1 MEISVKKATFLEAL
15 EKTYGNI
22 SAATDLCMVNGKPL
36 IGRTTHYHWLETDP
50 EYAAAVEAISER
62 RIDIVEDAAFKLAQG
77 VTIQKTK
84 YDGTTEVYEEPP
96 HAATV
101 MFLLETK
108 GKRRGYVKKSEVDQK
123 SVTDQT
129 IRLIL
134 GSDDNDTE
142 PPSKASEQANQTE
155 ETV

>member
-1 MEISVKKATFLEAL
+1 M
-15 EKTYGNI
+15 
-22 SAATDLCMVNGKPL
+22 
-36 IGRTTHYHWLETDP
+36 
-50 EYAAAVEAISER
+50 
-62 RIDIVEDAAFKLAQG
+62 EDAAFKLAQG